1 MTQPYP
7 LTGTL
12 LIPGTR
18 MRLPLRLRSNGL
30 GDIKGDLH
38 EEDFWSG
45 VAPIH

>member
-12 LIPGTR
+12 PTPSTR

-30 GDIKGDLH
+30 VGDRCPFHRRRLLARI
-38 EEDFWSG
+38 
-45 VAPIH
+45 

>member
-30 GDIKGDLH
+30 PGSWPD
-38 EEDFWSG
+38 W
-45 VAPIH
+45 